1 MSVTETTRIKVS
13 VSGIDCPSCGE
24 SVCRLVK
31 KLDGVIEA
39 DFNILKSSLS
49 VTATNQ
55 GLSVG
60 SVLEEIRKAGYSASE
75 IDDTKKLEENAAA
88 KDAGKDKAEFIE
100 KASTVVSGAFLAA
113 ANLAHYALHLNEA
126 VVSGLFLLSIIAGVV
141 ILAPGAIR
149 GLKKREL
156 DMNVLMLISVTG
168 AVAIGELHEAAM
180 VVFLFA
186 LAHML
191 EEFSMDRARR
201 AVSSIL
207 AMAPPM
213 ALLKSG
219 DSEREVR
226 VEEVRVG
233 DTVIIKPGDR
243 VPLDGVVISGAT
255 YINQAAI
262 TGESLPVEK
271 RAGDEVF
278 AGTIN
283 ERGSVEVNVT
293 KLAADTTLA
302 KIIHMIEEAQAG
314 KAPSQKTIDKFA
326 RYYTPAVILAAVLIM
341 TIPYLFFGQPFELWF
356 YRALVML
363 VISCP
368 CALVIST
375 PVALVTALSRAAKA
389 GALIKGGVHL
399 EAIAKIN
406 AVAFDKTGTLT
417 YGEPVVVDVI
427 ALNGYAETDVVKAAA
442 SINCRSEHH
451 VGKAIRDRAKE
462 MKIEYRAADNFE
474 ALAGKGA
481 SGVVDGATCFVG
493 NHKMLRQVGYCEG
506 DVCRRLEKLEAEG
519 RTVIVSGRQ
528 KDPFGFI
535 VIEDRVRES
544 AAEAVEKLRR
554 AGIKN
559 LIMLTGDNRWTAE
572 RIASKMKIDEVEAE
586 LLPGDK
592 LDAVKRLLKKH
603 GAVAMIGD
611 GVNDAPALAA
621 ATVGIAMGTAGT
633 DAAIETADI
642 ALMSDDLMKIPSTIR
657 LGRATLSIIK
667 QNIIFAVALK
677 AAFMIAAASGIA
689 TLWMA
694 VFADTGASILV
705 ILNSLRL
712 MKFNYDE

>member
-1 MSVTETTRIKVS
+1 MSVAETTKIKVN

-24 SVCRLVK
+24 SVCRIVK
-31 KLDGVIEA
+31 KLDGVVEA
-39 DFNILKSSLS
+39 DFNIMQSSLS
-49 VTATNQ
+49 VTAAND
-55 GLSVG
+55 GVSVS
-60 SVLEEIRKAGYSASE
+60 SVLNEIRKAGYSATEAGEAKKSDDSE
-75 IDDTKKLEENAAA
+75 SP
-88 KDAGKDKAEFIE
+88 DKAAEARVERLE
-100 KASTVVSGAFLAA
+100 KAATVISGLFLAA
-113 ANLAHYALHLNEA
+113 ANLSHYAFKLND
-126 VVSGLFLLSIIAGVV
+126 SITHSLFYLSILAGVL
-141 ILAPGAIR
+141 ILAPSALK
-149 GLKKREL
+149 GLKKREI
-156 DMNVLMLISVTG
+156 DMNVLMLVSVTG

-186 LAHML
+186 VAHML

-201 AVSSIL
+201 AISSIL
-207 AMAPPM
+207 AIAPPM
-213 ALLKSG
+213 ALLKDG
-219 DSEREVR
+219 DDEREVK

-243 VPLDGVVISGAT
+243 IPLDGVVSSGAT
-255 YINQAAI
+255 YVNQAAI

-271 RAGDEVF
+271 NVGDEVF

-283 ERGSVEVNVT
+283 ERGSVEVMVT

-326 RYYTPAVILAAVLIM
+326 RYYTPIVIVAAALIM
-341 TIPYLFFGQPFELWF
+341 TVPYLFFGQPFELWF

-375 PVALVTALSRAAKA
+375 PVALVSALSRAAKA
-389 GALIKGGVHL
+389 GVLIKGGVHL
-399 EAIAKIN
+399 ETIAKVK

-427 ALNGYAETDVVKAAA
+427 TANGYSETDVVKAAA

-451 VGKAIRDRAKE
+451 IGKAIREKAKE
-462 MKIEYRAADNFE
+462 MKIEYRAAENFE

-481 SGVVDGATCFVG
+481 SGVVDGSSCFVG
-493 NHKMLRQVGYCEG
+493 NHKMLKQVGYCEG
-506 DVCRRLEKLEAEG
+506 DVCRTLEKLEAEG
-519 RTVIVSGRQ
+519 RTVIVSGKP
-528 KDPFGFI
+528 KDPYGFI
-535 VIEDRVRES
+535 IIEDRVRET
-544 AAEAVEKLRR
+544 AGEAVEKLRSE
-554 AGIKN
+554 GVKN
-559 LIMLTGDNRWTAE
+559 IVMLTGDNRWTAE
-572 RIASKMKIDEVEAE
+572 RIASKMNIDEVESE

-592 LDAVKRLLKKH
+592 LDAVNRLLEKH
-603 GAVAMIGD
+603 GSVAMIGD

-621 ATVGIAMGTAGT
+621 STVGIAMGTAGT
-633 DAAIETADI
+633 DAAMETADI
-642 ALMSDDLMKIPSTIR
+642 ALMSDDLMKIPSTVR
-657 LGRATLSIIK
+657 LGRSTISIIK
-667 QNIIFAVALK
+667 QNIIFAVGLK
-677 AAFMIAAASGIA
+677 AVFMVAAASGIA

-712 MKFNYDE
+712 MKFSYDD